1 MKKIITL
8 ILAAQVCVLSSILV
22 QTASAQQAVEAAKKA
37 ATTKITLNLPADTE
51 LNYKVK
57 DKQFRILGEKTVMIP
72 NNATNLKIPAGVVIK
87 AVTSKPDG
95 SSAEVVM
102 TSTAPLN
109 LSSFSP
115 ETIQSN
121 KSKLT
126 TNSVDIV
133 RADGS
138 KVSIDVAAGTVTKT
152 SATGVVVTNT
162 SAEATAAAL
171 EDAFSEDELFIQVLV
186 NEFLEDTDGN

>member
-1 MKKIITL
+1 
-8 ILAAQVCVLSSILV
+8 
-22 QTASAQQAVEAAKKA
+22 
-37 ATTKITLNLPADTE
+37 
-51 LNYKVK
+51 
-57 DKQFRILGEKTVMIP
+57 
-72 NNATNLKIPAGVVIK
+72 LKIPAGVVIK